1 MPKNNKPA
9 EYQSIF
15 SKDFLKELKSII
27 KGGNRFL
34 KDRVQVV
41 IEELK
46 IDPFTKRS
54 GVDLKL
60 ISSKKDSVYRVRIG
74 KYRMI
79 YQVDNKD
86 KKIFITMIFV
96 RERGY

>member
-1 MPKNNKPA
+1 MPKNDKSV
-9 EYQSIF
+9 EYQTIF
-15 SKDFLKELKSII
+15 SKDFLKELKSMI
-27 KGGNRFL
+27 KGGNKFL
-34 KDRVQVV
+34 KSRVQEV
-41 IEELK
+41 IDELK

-60 ISSKKDSVYRVRIG
+60 ISSKKDATYRVRIG

-79 YQVDNKD
+79 YQVDKKE
-86 KKIFITMIFV
+86 KKIFITIIFQ